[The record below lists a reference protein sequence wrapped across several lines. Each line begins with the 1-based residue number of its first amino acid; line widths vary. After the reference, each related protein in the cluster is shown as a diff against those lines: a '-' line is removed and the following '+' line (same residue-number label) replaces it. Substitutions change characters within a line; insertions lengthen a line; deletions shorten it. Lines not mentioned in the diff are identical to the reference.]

1 MNAEGITVTRADSTL
16 DMEHVRTLF
25 VEYQQWLNVDLC
37 FQGFDEELLSLPGAY
52 APPRGRLLLA
62 REGGAVAGAVGMWPL
77 GADVCEMKRLY
88 VRSSYLGRGLG
99 RRLAVAIV
107 DEARAAGYAR
117 MCLDSLERLAAA
129 RTLYESLG
137 FARIAAYYDNPLDGA
152 LFMQLDLT
160 SAVKGS
166 QGA

>member
-1 MNAEGITVTRADSTL
+1 MKVEGITVTRADSTL

-25 VEYQQWLNVDLC
+25 IEYQQWLDVDLC

-52 APPRGRLLLA
+52 APPGGRLLLA
-62 REGGAVAGAVGMWPL
+62 RVGETVAGTVGMWPL

-88 VRSSYLGRGLG
+88 VRPSYLGRGLG

-129 RTLYESLG
+129 RTLYESMG
-137 FARIAAYYDNPLDGA
+137 FARTAAYYDNPLDGA

-160 SAVKGS
+160 TAPQGS
-166 QGA
+166 HGT